1 MNEAAFEWGRRAAHD
16 PGAVERAAG
25 IAEVPER
32 EPDLAEVVERRGAF
46 LADYQDSAYAER
58 YRARISRIAAAEARA
73 APGETGLAVAAV
85 HALFKLM
92 AIKDEY
98 EVARLYTDG
107 AFQRQLKEGF
117 DSWDKL
123 EFHLAPPLLAR
134 RDKRTGQ
141 AKKARFG
148 PWMMPAFR
156 VLARLKHVRGTW
168 LDPFGRTAERRWE
181 RRLLGDYETVL
192 DRIEAGLTPANHGIA
207 VRLAAYPQKIRGFG
221 HVKEAQAKPA
231 LAEGKRLLQAFIEA
245 QAGPLAEAAE

>member
-16 PGAVERAAG
+16 LPAVERAAG
-25 IAEVPER
+25 IAAVPEL
-32 EPDLAEVVERRGAF
+32 EPSLAEIVSRRAVF
-46 LADYQDSAYAER
+46 LAEYQDTAYAER
-58 YRARISRIAAAEARA
+58 YRARVARIASAENRAEPGATGVAEAA
-73 APGETGLAVAAV
+73 A

-98 EVARLYTDG
+98 EVARLYTGG
-107 AFQRQLKEGF
+107 AFQRQLKAEF
-117 DSWDKL
+117 DSWEKL

-141 AKKARFG
+141 ARKQRFG

-156 VLARLKHVRGTW
+156 VLARLKRLRGTW
-168 LDPFGRTAERRWE
+168 LDPFGQTAERRWE
-181 RRLLGDYETVL
+181 RQLLADYETVL
-192 DRIEAGLTPANHGIA
+192 DRIEAGLTPGNHDIA
-207 VRLAAYPQKIRGFG
+207 LKLAAYPQKIRGFG